1 MTAEMALSDI
11 DLWKLVESIE
21 APRLSIPFSII
32 QALDGDIGAAAFL
45 CQAAFLSAKKRAKEE
60 KSEGWFD
67 LVQIGQPH
75 ENAENLFQKMG
86 SWQAVTG
93 LNPDAQAL
101 ARRKLKARG
110 LLEEKLK
117 GVPARL
123 HYRVP
128 PGVYLVILSGRPVS
142 EISETRFGK
151 TGKLD
156 SEKPGSKNRK
166 NPETIPESTPE
177 SAPESKPP
185 SLTRAPRAGA
195 GASPAGEWGELLET
209 KGWNGR
215 DARRLEDAV
224 ARHGEEV
231 VKQQARDM
239 QTAAGGRPFVSE
251 LIEAL
256 RRLHGHSNTP
266 SPPGRRG
273 AGQPAGGTPARKES
287 GHALLAKLARGEV
300 QP

>member
-1 MTAEMALSDI
+1 MTTEIALSDI
-11 DLWKLVESIE
+11 DLWTLVESIE
-21 APRLSIPFSII
+21 APRLSIPFSVI

-45 CQAAFLSAKKRAKEE
+45 CQAAFLSAKKRAGEE

-67 LVQIGQPH
+67 LVQVGQPH
-75 ENAENLFQKMG
+75 ENAKSLFQKMG

-123 HYRVP
+123 HYRVL
-128 PGVYLVILSGRPVS
+128 PGVYLVILAGRPVS

-156 SEKPGSKNRK
+156 SGKPGNKNRK
-166 NPETIPESTPE
+166 NRETIPESTPE
-177 SAPESKPP
+177 SAPESKTP
-185 SLTRAPRAGA
+185 SLTRVPRAGA

-224 ARHGEEV
+224 ARHGEEM

-251 LIEAL
+251 LIETL

-273 AGQPAGGTPARKES
+273 AGQPAGGTPARES